1 MVRQQWL
8 GGWAM
13 TFTLEML
20 EYFLVILMR
29 ISGFIFTAP
38 FFSLK
43 NTPRRLKVGFSLG
56 LALIIYTIL
65 PYEPLQYADVVGF
78 AIVVAEET
86 LAGVILGF
94 LANVC
99 YQVLGFAGQLIDTEI
114 GLSMVNE
121 FDPVTSSQVT
131 ITGTF
136 YQYGVMLILMATY
149 MHHYLI
155 DALVDSFRLIPVGGV
170 TVNPLIYNVAVKY
183 IIDYCVLAFRIVLPI
198 FAAMLIVN
206 TILAIMAK
214 VAPQMNMF
222 VIGIQLKVLVG
233 LAVML
238 VIIELLPGV
247 AEMLFDEMLELMR
260 LAASYMGEI

>member
-1 MVRQQWL
+1 M
-8 GGWAM
+8 M
-13 TFTLEML
+13 FTLEML
-20 EYFLVILMR
+20 EFFLVILIR
-29 ISGFIFTAP
+29 ISGFVYTAP

-43 NTPRRLKVGFSLG
+43 NTPRMLKTGFSVG
-56 LALIIYTIL
+56 LAIIIFMTV
-65 PYEPLQYADVVGF
+65 PYEPLQYSGVVGY
-78 AIVVAEET
+78 AILIVEEA
-86 LAGVILGF
+86 LAGIILGF

-131 ITGTF
+131 ISGTF
-136 YQYGVMLILMATY
+136 YEYGVMLILMVTY
-149 MHHYLI
+149 MHHYLLE
-155 DALVDSFRLIPVGGV
+155 ALVDSFKLIPVGGL
-170 TVNPLIYNVAVKY
+170 TINPLIYNVAVKY
-183 IIDYCVLAFRIVLPI
+183 ILDYFVLAFRIVLPV

-238 VIIELLPGV
+238 IVIELLPGV
-247 AEMLFDEMLELMR
+247 AGFLSDEMMELMR
-260 LAASYMGEI
+260 LAVSYFGTGG